1 MKEFLRIF
9 AQAIVLLIILQ
20 ISNVYAE
27 IKEVANVSY
36 IHQVMDMDGTK
47 FLGHNACG
55 PTSACMIARFH
66 NVQPIPGSLYNN
78 GWYVYNSYAGFT
90 DKSGQNYEEDLARDW
105 DGITEKDTY
114 NKHHPHEVC
123 GAHGYMV
130 FNSNSAIDPYW
141 GTDSSLL
148 KGYLDNHEL
157 IVSAQIISDRY
168 DYIKKNIDAG
178 LPLIGHSY
186 VAGNGHYLVIIGYD
200 TGTDGNEQNVIVND
214 PYGDAHDNDY
224 WSGTEYGIGV
234 TYPLDG
240 NVTYLK
246 DDKTTG
252 TRSIKIDWIYTAHP
266 VGVYF
271 YFPGWRN
278 EQTLSQPE
286 EQITQPSQPFVD
298 CYNKDRDGKS
308 GKDIFG
314 IPWNNGQGP
323 WVHHWPEGSSSQDTV
338 FLQDFIDWNNNDH
351 WWQLVL
357 NQEMKEVFPVHGQ
370 ILLFWH
376 NNYGYLNYGE
386 PICEEYNALDAAN
399 RHKIVV
405 QKFKKNG
412 DIYYI
417 GYDTET
423 GVAGEYTADQIMIPR
438 FMDFEDGID
447 RQPIQSK
454 IPGMVFTTT
463 DGYDW
468 IYGDWRIGYNG
479 PYPDGAYYS
488 NGNLFAWLGENQG
501 TGRIDFTGATASYL
515 SILTST
521 SSGLTMDA
529 YGSDNNWLANSGWAD
544 SNINTGEMTRLTISA
559 PNMAYV
565 LVHDSGNYW
574 LIDDL
579 EIGDLLADVKVY
591 LSADF
596 LSKYE
601 DLDTLDQDQEK
612 WKTFFNEIYQTIK
625 IILGWDGSELSI
637 QIYKPNGDLYGEYQS
652 DKPPIIIDIPGAEQG
667 EWQFKVTGIDV
678 PKNNY
683 PFALVVGI
691 PDSDMDGIADQDDNC
706 PNTPNPDQADSDG
719 DGVGDVCENM
729 PPIADAGQDQ
739 IVAVSFDCMATVTL
753 DGSSSSNPNGDELTY
768 LWIWESGSATG
779 VNPTILLPLGTT
791 TITLVVNDGVLN
803 SAPDTVDISVA
814 DTTSPAVAI
823 NVPISGDALQDGIT
837 LMAEATDACEVNEVY
852 FCIREPG
859 ETNGISIGYEDL
871 AATLNE
877 STGAWEYGFDT
888 TQLQDGYYV
897 IIAKAVDANGNE
909 GWSTPVPVSIRN
921 WAVIELLPNTANNK
935 AGRTM
940 PVKFALRIAAA
951 VDPAQP
957 FVYNEE
963 LEIRIYDA
971 SAPDSILQTS
981 LYGDTSRDYRI
992 DTAGE
997 LYITNFKTSKT
1008 PAEYV
1013 VEIWRTSKNFL
1024 VGSFTFETV
1033 K

>member
-9 AQAIVLLIILQ
+9 AYAIVLLTILQ

-27 IKEVANVSY
+27 KKEVANVSY
-36 IHQVMDMDGTK
+36 IHQVKDMDSTK

-55 PTSACMIARFH
+55 PTSACMMTRFH

-78 GWYVYNSYAGFT
+78 GWYVYNSYTGFT
-90 DKSGQNYEEDLARDW
+90 DKSGENYS
-105 DGITEKDTY
+105 TESAMDMDS
-114 NKHHPHEVC
+114 NLNHEHYVY
-123 GAHGYMV
+123 GAHGYMITHSIV
-130 FNSNSAIDPYW
+130 E
-141 GTDSSLL
+141 GTDYWATDRYRL
-148 KGYLDNHEL
+148 KNYLKNHGL

-168 DYIKKNIDAG
+168 DYIRKNIDAG

-214 PYGDAHDNDY
+214 PYGDAHDNY
-224 WSGTEYGIGV
+224 WNGTEGGIGV

-240 NVTYLK
+240 NVTYLI
-246 DDKTTG
+246 DDETTG
-252 TRSIKIDWIYTAHP
+252 IRSIKIDWIYTAHP

-286 EQITQPSQPFVD
+286 EQITQLSQPFVD
-298 CYNKDRDGKS
+298 CYNKDRGGKS

-314 IPWNNGQGP
+314 IPWDNGQGP

-338 FLQDFIDWNNNDH
+338 FLQDFIDWNNNGH

-357 NQEMKEVFPVHGQ
+357 NQELKEVFPVHGQ

-386 PICEEYNALDAAN
+386 PICDEYDALDAIN
-399 RHKIVV
+399 GHKIVI
-405 QKFKKNG
+405 QKFKKDG
-412 DIYYI
+412 DIYYL

-423 GVAGEYTADQIMIPR
+423 GEAGEYTADQIMATTR
-438 FMDFEDGID
+438 LMNFEDGVD

-468 IYGDWRIGYNG
+468 IYGDWRMGYNG

-488 NGNLFAWLGENQG
+488 NSNFFAWLGENQG
-501 TGRIDFTGATASYL
+501 TGRIDFIGATATYL
-515 SILTST
+515 SVLTST
-521 SSGLTMDA
+521 YSGLTMDA
-529 YGSDNNWLANSGWAD
+529 YDINGTWLANSGWVT
-544 SNINTGEMTRLTISA
+544 NNLNTGQMTRLTVSA

-565 LVHDSGNYW
+565 LVHDTGNYW

-579 EIGDLLADVKVY
+579 EIGDLLAVAKAY
-591 LSADF
+591 LPASFIAE
-596 LSKYE
+596 YE
-601 DLDTLDQDQEK
+601 DLDTLDQDQSK
-612 WKTFFNEIYQTIK
+612 WKAFFNEIYQTIK
-625 IILGWDGSELSI
+625 IILGWGGSELSI
-637 QIYKPNGDLYGEYQS
+637 QIYNPDGVLYDEYQS
-652 DKPPIIIDIPGAEQG
+652 DTPPIIIDIPDAEPGQ
-667 EWQFKVTGIDV
+667 WQFKITAIDV
-678 PKNNY
+678 PENNY

-691 PDSDMDGIADQDDNC
+691 PDATC
-706 PNTPNPDQADSDG
+706 PNT
-719 DGVGDVCENM
+719 
-729 PPIADAGQDQ
+729 PPIADAGTDQ
-739 IVAVSFDCMATVTL
+739 TVAAGPDCTATVAL
-753 DGSSSSNPNGDELTY
+753 DGSESSDSDGDPLTY
-768 LWIWESGSATG
+768 TWTWNGSFANG
-779 VNPTILLPLGTT
+779 VSPTIQLPLGTT
-791 TITLVVNDGVLN
+791 TITLVVNDGTED
-803 SAPDTVDISVA
+803 SEPDEVDITVE
-814 DTTSPAVAI
+814 DTTPPATQIISPVS
-823 NVPISGDALQDGIT
+823 NQALQDGVILT
-837 LMAEATDACEVNEVY
+837 ADASDVCDVAEVY
-852 FCIREPG
+852 FYVREADG
-859 ETNGISIGYEDL
+859 GNGSPIGYEDL
-871 AATLNE
+871 P
-877 STGAWEYGFDT
+877 GAYNGTSWEYNFDT
-888 TQLQDGYYV
+888 NTPQTPDGYYV
-897 IIAKAVDANGNE
+897 ILTKAVDTNGNE

-971 SAPDSILQTS
+971 SAPNTILQTS
-981 LYGDTSRDYRI
+981 LYGDTSKDYRI

-997 LYITNFKTSKT
+997 LYITNFKTSKK

-1013 VEIWRTSKNFL
+1013 VEIWRMSKNFL